1 MKKLLTVLFLLFVIV
16 AGIVFWWKNGQRPV
30 NATNKTTTIFV
41 IKKGENLRDVGY
53 NLKKEGLIRD
63 PIVFFL
69 LIKQQNLDGK
79 IQAGDFRLSP
89 SMSTADIAQNLT
101 HGTLDIWVTIPEGKR
116 ATEIAQLLE
125 AKLPSYKANWKGTL
139 IQQEGYLFPDTY
151 LFPNDATIDTVMHV
165 MRNNFEK
172 KYQEAAMNTTTT
184 LTKEQVVTLAS
195 IVQREANTPED
206 MALVASVFENRL
218 AINMALGSDVTVEYA
233 LGYDPAEKTWW
244 KKDLNDTDLAINSLY
259 NTRANPGLPP
269 GPICNPGSSALQ
281 AVLHAPTTKYMYFV
295 ADAHGKVHFATTL
308 EQHNANVKKYL

>member
-1 MKKLLTVLFLLFVIV
+1 VIAAAV
-16 AGIVFWWKNGQRPV
+16 FFWWKNGQRPV
-30 NATNKTTTIFV
+30 NAANKTTIIFI

-53 NLKKEGLIRD
+53 SLKKEGLIRD

-89 SMSTADIAQNLT
+89 SMSTSDIAQNLT

-116 ATEIAQLLE
+116 ATEIAELLQT
-125 AKLPSYKANWKGTL
+125 KLPSYRATWKDKL

-151 LFPNDATIDTVMHV
+151 LFPNDANIDAIIQVMK
-165 MRNNFEK
+165 NNFEK

-195 IVQREANTPED
+195 LVQREANTPED
-206 MALVASVFENRL
+206 MAVVASVFENRL
-218 AINMALGSDVTVEYA
+218 AANMALGSDVTVEYA

-244 KKDLNDTDLAINSLY
+244 KKDLNATDLEINSLY
-259 NTRANPGLPP
+259 NTRLNPGLPP
-269 GPICNPGSSALQ
+269 APICNPGRSALQ

-295 ADAHGKVHFATTL
+295 ADKQGKVHFAKTL
-308 EQHNANVKKYL
+308 EEHNVNVKKYL